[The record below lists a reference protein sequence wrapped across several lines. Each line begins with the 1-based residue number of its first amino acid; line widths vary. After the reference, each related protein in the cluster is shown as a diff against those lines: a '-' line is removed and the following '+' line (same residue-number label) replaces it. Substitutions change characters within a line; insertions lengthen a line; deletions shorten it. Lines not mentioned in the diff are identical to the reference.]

1 MRNKRVITTD
11 GVFRVLSAG
20 GQIQY
25 RPVKHNQ
32 RWAWALWAR
41 YPGEEF
47 VHVRSSKTGDLRFFK
62 SADALFGYH
71 LRLFPESEGVFVPAT
86 INTTHEFSKTDP
98 DSRDGED
105 FEDTQ

>member
-25 RPVKHNQ
+25 RPVKPGQ
-32 RWAWALWAR
+32 GWAWALWAR

-62 SADALFGYH
+62 SAGALFSYH
-71 LRLFPESEGVFVPAT
+71 LRVFPQSEGVFVPAT
-86 INTTHEFSKTDP
+86 INSTHAFSETDLN
-98 DSRDGED
+98 SRDGD
-105 FEDTQ
+105 GFEDTE